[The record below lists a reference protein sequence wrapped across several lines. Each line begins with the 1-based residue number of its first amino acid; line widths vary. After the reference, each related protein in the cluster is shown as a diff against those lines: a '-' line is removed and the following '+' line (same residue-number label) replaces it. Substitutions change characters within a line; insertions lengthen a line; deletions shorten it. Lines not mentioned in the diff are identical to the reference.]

1 MDKNEYD
8 IYNQLSGLFCNIKKG
23 SGAAVLSELYDF
35 LKKFPKV
42 APFNL
47 ALVSAQRPGAGYFA
61 NIREWA
67 KLGRSIKPE
76 ARPMII
82 LVPFGPVEF
91 VYDVCDTVGRE
102 LPQEIENPFQVTTP
116 FYESEYIKFISQLS
130 RAGIKYAEANY
141 GSQMAGFV
149 TWLPKTEMVRIS
161 PTKQMRLVLQITVN
175 SNLSSAEQFTTMA
188 HELGHLF
195 CGHLGTVDDRR
206 WPQRTT
212 LTLNQREFEAESV
225 SWLVCER
232 RGIKNPSEDY
242 LRGYLDGGKEIPR
255 IDVGAILRAVT
266 HIESLLHGTFKPVS
280 PLLIEEKPKPNNGE
294 RP

>member
-1 MDKNEYD
+1 MNEYD
-8 IYNQLSGLFCNIKKG
+8 IYNQLSGLFENIKKG
-23 SGAAVLSELYDF
+23 TDAAVLKDLFDF

-47 ALVSAQRPGAGYFA
+47 ALVTAQRPGAGYFA

-82 LVPFGPVEF
+82 LVPFGPVDF

-102 LPQEIENPFQVTTP
+102 LPPEVENPFLIQTP
-116 FYESEYIKFISQLS
+116 FDEWEYIKFIGQMSH
-130 RAGIKYAEANY
+130 AGIKYAEGNY

-149 TWLPKTEMVRIS
+149 TWLPKSEVVRIS
-161 PTKQMRLVLQITVN
+161 PTKQMRLVFQITVN
-175 SNLSSAEQFTTMA
+175 SNLSTAEQFAAMA

-195 CGHLGTVDDRR
+195 CGHLGTVDDKK
-206 WPQRTT
+206 WPKRTT

-225 SWLVCER
+225 CWLVCER
-232 RGIKNPSEDY
+232 RGPNIFGDTLTAARIYRSSILEPSFA
-242 LRGYLDGGKEIPR
+242 P
-255 IDVGAILRAVT
+255 
-266 HIESLLHGTFKPVS
+266 
-280 PLLIEEKPKPNNGE
+280 
-294 RP
+294 

>member
-23 SGAAVLSELYDF
+23 SGSAVLSELYDF
-35 LKKFPKV
+35 LKKFPNV

-47 ALVSAQRPGAGYFA
+47 ALVSAQRPGAGYFT
-61 NIREWA
+61 NVREWA

-82 LVPFGPVEF
+82 MVPFGPVEF

-102 LPQEIENPFQVTTP
+102 LPQEVENPFLVTTP
-116 FYESEYIKFISQLS
+116 FCESEYIKFISQLS

-149 TWLPKTEMVRIS
+149 TWLPKSEMVRIS

-280 PLLIEEKPKPNNGE
+280 PLLFEEKQKPNNGE
-294 RP
+294 RS

>member
-1 MDKNEYD
+1 MDRNEYD
-8 IYNQLSGLFCNIKKG
+8 IYNQLSGLFENIKKG
-23 SGAAVLSELYDF
+23 TDAAVLKDLFDF

-47 ALVSAQRPGAGYFA
+47 ALVTAQRPGAGYFA
-61 NIREWA
+61 NRREWA
-67 KLGRSIKPE
+67 KLGRTIKPE

-82 LVPFGPVEF
+82 MVPFGPVDF

-102 LPQEIENPFQVTTP
+102 LPPEVENPFLIQTP
-116 FYESEYIKFISQLS
+116 FDEWEYIKFIGQMS
-130 RAGIKYAEANY
+130 RAGIKYAEGNY

-149 TWLPKTEMVRIS
+149 TWLPKSEIVRIS
-161 PTKQMRLVLQITVN
+161 PTKQMRLVFQITVN
-175 SNLSSAEQFTTMA
+175 SNLSTAEQFAAMA

-195 CGHLGTVDDRR
+195 CGHLGTVDDKK
-206 WPQRTT
+206 WPKRTT

-225 SWLVCER
+225 CWLVCER

-242 LRGYLDGGKEIPR
+242 LRGYLDGGKDIPL

-266 HIESLLHGTFKPVS
+266 NIESMMHGGFRPLQA
-280 PLLIEEKPKPNNGE
+280 LLIEEKPKPKAN
-294 RP
+294 RA